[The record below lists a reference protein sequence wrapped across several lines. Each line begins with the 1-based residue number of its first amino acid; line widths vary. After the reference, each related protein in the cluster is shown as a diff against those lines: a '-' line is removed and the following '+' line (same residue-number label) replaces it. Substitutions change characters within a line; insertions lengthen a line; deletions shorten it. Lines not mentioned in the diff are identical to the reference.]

1 MSELNYEA
9 IGRCKILSEKIK
21 ALHAE
26 RMEAISA
33 LSSAVYSL
41 HQKGNINRTPPDIVE
56 FNPQLLTELV
66 DKIGKYDG
74 ELMRTVHEY
83 NNWCP
88 EAGEK
93 PVKLIKSE

>member
-1 MSELNYEA
+1 MSALNYEA

-21 ALHAE
+21 ALHAK

-33 LSSAVYSL
+33 LRSAVYRL
-41 HQKGNINRTPPDIVE
+41 HQKGNINRTPPEIVE
-56 FNPQLLTELV
+56 FDPQLLAELV
-66 DKIGKYDG
+66 DKVGKYDG